1 MIGLS
6 SGDPLSPGSWHEACE
21 RPPQRPWLSA
31 SCPSQ
36 TPIHLSRPLC
46 PTLTICLYQCPSVWV
61 GLRVRRQ
68 MAHYQRPL
76 WRVMDRVPCS
86 QAGWAGLGALA
97 RSTNRQGMNAIHHG
111 LLVPRTGDTFV
122 GSGMSVLLSI
132 TNKLIE
138 PDLTPEHG
146 GLGIG
151 PFLSGLA
158 SEQLSSL
165 PISLS

>member
-1 MIGLS
+1 ME
-6 SGDPLSPGSWHEACE
+6 GDGSRAMQPG
-21 RPPQRPWLSA
+21 RL
-31 SCPSQ
+31 
-36 TPIHLSRPLC
+36 
-46 PTLTICLYQCPSVWV
+46 
-61 GLRVRRQ
+61 
-68 MAHYQRPL
+68 
-76 WRVMDRVPCS
+76 
-86 QAGWAGLGALA
+86 GWAGLGAPA
-97 RSTNRQGMNAIHHG
+97 RSTNRQGMNAIHHS

-122 GSGMSVLLSI
+122 GSGMSLLLSI

-138 PDLTPEHG
+138 PDLAPEHG